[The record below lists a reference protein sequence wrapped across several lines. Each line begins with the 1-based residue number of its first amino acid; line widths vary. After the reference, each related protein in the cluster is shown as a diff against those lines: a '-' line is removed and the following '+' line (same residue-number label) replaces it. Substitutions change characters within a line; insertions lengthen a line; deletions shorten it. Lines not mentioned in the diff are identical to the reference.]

1 MKTFPIKTDTACVLK
16 WSWSTVFL
24 SRGTTSSCHR
34 VDQDKIN
41 KDNIHRFHNTDAK
54 LAARTKMLDGEWPGN
69 GCEYCRDIESTGGT
83 SDRKMQLM
91 FPEEMIPHEVE
102 QGDLT
107 AVDVTPRLLEVY
119 FTNVC
124 NMSCL
129 YCGPW
134 FSSKWE
140 EENKR
145 FGKFSKDGVTI
156 EGAWE
161 PAPHYDEMVAG
172 LWKWLEEHGRKLH
185 FYHVLGGEPFFQPE
199 LEQSIDFWDAHPNPD
214 LVFNIV
220 SNLKVPYKKFVALID
235 RFHSLI
241 DNGKIKRLQI
251 TASLDAWGPQQ
262 EYTRWGL
269 NLEDWQKNWD
279 YLLQQDWITLAINHA
294 VSSLTIKTLP
304 DLLER
309 MNAWQS
315 QHEIHHS
322 FMNVTDPNLLN
333 PEVFGA
339 GVFDDDFDRVLALMP
354 EETDRQRGHKEH
366 MLGIK
371 MKIANHPRDL
381 KRIHQLRVYLDE
393 MDRRRGTSWRELFPW
408 LDQSF

>member
-1 MKTFPIKTDTACVLK
+1 
-16 WSWSTVFL
+16 
-24 SRGTTSSCHR
+24 
-34 VDQDKIN
+34 
-41 KDNIHRFHNTDAK
+41 
-54 LAARTKMLDGEWPGN
+54 
-69 GCEYCRDIESTGGT
+69 
-83 SDRKMQLM
+83 
-91 FPEEMIPHEVE
+91 MIPDEVE
-102 QGDLT
+102 QGDIT
-107 AVDVTPRLLEVY
+107 STEITPRLLEVY
-119 FTNVC
+119 FNNVC

-140 EENKR
+140 EENRR
-145 FGKFSKDGVTI
+145 FGRFEKDGVRI
-156 EGAWE
+156 EGSWE

-172 LWKWLEEHGRKLH
+172 LWRWLEEHGRKLH

-214 LVFNIV
+214 LAFNIV
-220 SNLKVPYKKFVALID
+220 SNLKVPYAKFVEIID
-235 RFHSLI
+235 RFHNLI
-241 DNGKIKRLQI
+241 DNNKIKRLQI

-262 EYTRWGL
+262 EYARWGL
-269 NLEDWQKNWD
+269 NLDDWQKNWN
-279 YLLQQDWITLAINHA
+279 YLLKQDWAMLAINHA
-294 VSSLTIKTLP
+294 ISSLTIKTLP
-304 DLLER
+304 DLIER
-309 MNAWQS
+309 MNVWQE

-339 GVFDDDFDRVLALMP
+339 GVFDEDFDRILALMP
-354 EETDRQRGHKEH
+354 NDTFRQRGHKEH

-381 KRIHQLRVYLDE
+381 NRIHQLRVYLDE
-393 MDRRRGTSWRELFPW
+393 MDRRRGTNWRELFPW